1 MTSEEKHR
9 RISEGKRRA
18 WAQLTPEKRKARMQ
32 HLQGIQS
39 RPETRAKFSKAAK
52 RRMSKPEEIERF
64 KKVMAAARET
74 PEYKAKIAANIAAGV
89 YDTHKGKPVS
99 PHVAAKISAALIA
112 GNYKGERNKMSKP
125 CVCLNTGVRYAC
137 IREAAEL
144 TGIPQSSISAVLNG
158 HQHTAH
164 GLKFQFVKKITS
176 DRADSA
182 ELVKRESASRITNG
196 GTQNGKGKEGK

>member
-1 MTSEEKHR
+1 MTSEEKSR

-18 WAQLTPEKRKARMQ
+18 WAQLTPEERKARTQ

-39 RPETRAKFSKAAK
+39 QPETRAKFSKAAK
-52 RRMSKPEEIERF
+52 RRMSKPAEIERF

-74 PEYKAKIAANIAAGV
+74 PEYKAKIAANIAAGL
-89 YDTHKGKPVS
+89 YDTRKGKPVS
-99 PHVAAKISAALIA
+99 AELAAKISAGLIA
-112 GNYKGERNKMSKP
+112 GNYRGERNKMSKP

-158 HQHTAH
+158 HQNTAH
-164 GLKFQFVKKITS
+164 GLRFAFVVKEEK
-176 DRADSA
+176 RVKSA
-182 ELVKRESASRITNG
+182 KRKSASRQFDG
-196 GTQNGKGKEGK
+196 GIFNEQNGKEEN